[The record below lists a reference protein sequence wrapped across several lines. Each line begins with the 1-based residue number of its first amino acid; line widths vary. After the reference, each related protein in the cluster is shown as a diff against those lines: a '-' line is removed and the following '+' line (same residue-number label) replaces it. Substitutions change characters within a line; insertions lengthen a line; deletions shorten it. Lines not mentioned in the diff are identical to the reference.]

1 MCLMIILKV
10 AKIQDVMISLENTIR
25 EKPQGDSNG
34 LPAPLPP
41 TQSFKG

>member
-10 AKIQDVMISLENTIR
+10 AKIQDVMISLENTVR

-34 LPAPLPP
+34 PPAPLPP
-41 TQSFKG
+41 AQSFKG

>member
-10 AKIQDVMISLENTIR
+10 AKIQDVMISLENR

-34 LPAPLPP
+34 PPAPLPP
-41 TQSFKG
+41 AQSFKG